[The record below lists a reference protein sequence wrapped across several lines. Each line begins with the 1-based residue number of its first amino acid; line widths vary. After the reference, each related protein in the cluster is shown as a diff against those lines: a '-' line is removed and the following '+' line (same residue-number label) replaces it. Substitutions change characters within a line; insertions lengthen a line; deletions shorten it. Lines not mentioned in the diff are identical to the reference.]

1 MSGRSPKALLPSSLS
16 LSSISRAL
24 PSHKPSSAHYPLRSL
39 NLAHQPPRQPDS
51 TATQTTG
58 LVAVRQHRN
67 AHTSAAGAGTATS
80 GAGTAAPPVSG
91 QGRAGASAQ
100 TAGASESKALLRTA
114 STGHG
119 GPSTG
124 RNAFSSPGGYFDSSP
139 SSSSSVVVRQFHSS
153 ARQSHQ
159 HAVSPTSGGAVPP
172 PPHPSSSAAGGAGPS
187 GASSPKHH
195 SSLATPSSSSPADG
209 GDAAILLGPNP
220 YSQSS
225 SGSSSSSSSS
235 SSSTSSSS
243 SSAGPSSLAHAPSAP
258 TASIST
264 HPSTA
269 STSSSHPAQGSTGP
283 APPPHASLFA
293 PVPPPQGPFHAALPS
308 FFGSALSIARRSNL
322 VFRNGA
328 YGIPKPKFGQQAG
341 SKKGKERALMEL
353 REEEEHFLSV
363 GVGEDAYF
371 LRSDSLGVADGVGGW
386 SGHAGANSARWAR
399 KFMHHCSAELSRYEN
414 IEDELFLQ
422 YYEVDPVDVMQ
433 RAFEKTLAEC
443 KEEGTIGSSTAL
455 LALLRNDELR
465 LANLGDC
472 ACCVIRGSSYIFR
485 SEEQQHQFNFPYQAG
500 TNAKDTPAKDAQR
513 FTVKVKRDDIVI
525 LSSDGLVDNVFSD
538 DLLEEVLRFVG
549 TSPPLS
555 TSTSTLSSRPPSP
568 SSSSSS
574 SSSSSGAPT
583 QTQFTLRRFSPQAV
597 SEALCFRAKSVYD
610 DQRAVASP
618 FQQRAME
625 EGIHYAGG
633 KMDDVS
639 CLVAVVGEQEA
650 APNRRDVS

>member
-24 PSHKPSSAHYPLRSL
+24 PSHKPSSAHYPLRTLSL
-39 NLAHQPPRQPDS
+39 ASLPAKPQGQPSP
-51 TATQTTG
+51 ATGG
-58 LVAVRQHRN
+58 LVAVRQHRRATTQAN
-67 AHTSAAGAGTATS
+67 APGAGPS
-80 GAGTAAPPVSG
+80 GAGTAAPPAAAA
-91 QGRAGASAQ
+91 GRAGGAGQ
-100 TAGASESKALLRTA
+100 QGGASESKALLRSA
-114 STGHG
+114 SVGHG
-119 GPSTG
+119 GAAGGG
-124 RNAFSSPGGYFDSSP
+124 RTAFSSPGAYFDQSSNSSSAVAARQFHTSARSSHQQAVSP
-139 SSSSSVVVRQFHSS
+139 SS
-153 ARQSHQ
+153 
-159 HAVSPTSGGAVPP
+159 GGVVPP
-172 PPHPSSSAAGGAGPS
+172 PPHQSAPPASGPA

-209 GDAAILLGPNP
+209 GDPAILLGSNP
-220 YSQSS
+220 YGQS

-235 SSSTSSSS
+235 SSGGSGSSSS
-243 SSAGPSSLAHAPSAP
+243 SSASSSQALIHGPSAP
-258 TASIST
+258 TASTSS
-264 HPSTA
+264 HPSSA
-269 STSSSHPAQGSTGP
+269 STSSITTSPPSSAPA
-283 APPPHASLFA
+283 PPHASLFA
-293 PVPPPQGPFHAALPS
+293 SHPPPHSPAHAPLPS
-308 FFGSALSIARRSNL
+308 FFGNALSIARRSNL

-328 YGIPKPKFGQQAG
+328 YGIPKPKFGQSA
-341 SKKGKERALMEL
+341 SKKGKEKMLLE
-353 REEEEHFLSV
+353 REDEEHFLSV

-399 KFMHHCSAELSRYEN
+399 KFMHHCSAELARYEN
-414 IEDELFLQ
+414 IEDDLFLQ

-433 RAFEKTLAEC
+433 RGFEKTLAEC

-549 TSPPLS
+549 TNPPLS
-555 TSTSTLSSRPPSP
+555 TSTSTLSSRPSSP
-568 SSSSSS
+568 SSSSNPSS
-574 SSSSSGAPT
+574 NPSAPQS
-583 QTQFTLRRFSPQAV
+583 QTTFTLRRFSPQAV

-633 KMDDVS
+633 KIDDVS